1 MSISMHWVDWLALLA
16 QFMLLSL
23 ITRGG
28 RFMMLAGLIV
38 WKGEVAKDF
47 IEKRLEVALI
57 AFLIF
62 IGAGAFAAKYLF

>member
-1 MSISMHWVDWLALLA
+1 
-16 QFMLLSL
+16 
-23 ITRGG
+23 
-28 RFMMLAGLIV
+28 
-38 WKGEVAKDF
+38 VAKDF